1 MHTYTIIDFEGE
13 FDIRISLLGARYKAT
28 YYGPHEDKLG
38 DIRPAGDFP
47 SLIKNIHR
55 AVAACKGIPTTPP
68 CRTINMAEWI
78 RAASAPE
85 VWAVQSTAN
94 G

>member
-1 MHTYTIIDFEGE
+1 MHTYTITDFEGE

-38 DIRPAGDFP
+38 RVRPAADYS
-47 SLIKNIHR
+47 SLITNIHR
-55 AVAACKGIPTTPP
+55 AVAACKGLPAAPP
-68 CRTINMAEWI
+68 CRTINLADWV
-78 RAASAPE
+78 RASSRAE
-85 VWAVQSTAN
+85 VWATANTAN